1 MTATGTGTSLRT
13 RPELAGGTR
22 PIGTD
27 DASLGERAG
36 IHRFREE
43 DSQTRTDANGRAVRG
58 GVSRGGVSR
67 GGVSR
72 VGRRR
77 ERSNGYM
84 LSISNRAHRPRTSLF
99 SAFPHTPTRRSID
112 RTNEPVD
119 RTGRTGARRGER
131 EGRSARSGDGDARDM
146 DPTLR
151 PASAASRHAER
162 FNLVKSTEAAKRNA
176 AHISAVV
183 REYVSTHA
191 RGKSGTF
198 DMLELACGTGTH
210 AVCVARECA
219 GFLQSYAPTDVCED
233 AFESVRANADEAR
246 REGGDWAG
254 VLAPPAIVDAAAFDA
269 CVARDSLDGVL
280 VVNMAHISSDAANR
294 GMFRGCGEALR
305 SGGLLFVYGPFSYDG
320 GKFRSEGDAKFDASL
335 RTRDPEN
342 FGLVDE
348 EWMDG
353 LANEAGLDVVEHRDM
368 PANNLT
374 LVYRKR

>member
-1 MTATGTGTSLRT
+1 
-13 RPELAGGTR
+13 
-22 PIGTD
+22 
-27 DASLGERAG
+27 
-36 IHRFREE
+36 
-43 DSQTRTDANGRAVRG
+43 
-58 GVSRGGVSR
+58 
-67 GGVSR
+67 
-72 VGRRR
+72 
-77 ERSNGYM
+77 
-84 LSISNRAHRPRTSLF
+84 
-99 SAFPHTPTRRSID
+99 
-112 RTNEPVD
+112 
-119 RTGRTGARRGER
+119 
-131 EGRSARSGDGDARDM
+131 M

-151 PASAASRHAER
+151 PASAAARHAER

-320 GKFRSEGDAKFDASL
+320 GKFRSEGDATFDASL